1 MSNLTDFAWLFQF
14 LKVPN
19 SFEIDSI
26 AMTSKA
32 INVFFVLMKLANVHT
47 HIKHYDTD
55 HQIKISPI
63 MPKQGSYVIH
73 FSVLCASV
81 P

>member
-1 MSNLTDFAWLFQF
+1 
-14 LKVPN
+14 
-19 SFEIDSI
+19 
-26 AMTSKA
+26 MTSKA